1 MRPLYEI
8 EEDILSCVDMETGE
22 IIDESRLDAL
32 EMEREKKIESVIL
45 WRKDILAEMEAVKA
59 EAKKLSDRGKSL
71 EKKAEQLKGWAEHA
85 LGGEKFKTERCSV
98 SYRKSSGVVIDDIH
112 LLPVDVWKDLQESW
126 ISKDKIKQF
135 IESGKEIKGA
145 HIEERQS
152 IIIK

>member
-71 EKKAEQLKGWAEHA
+71 EKKAEQLKGWTEHA